1 MKTYT
6 FNINNKNTSNK
17 SFTFNLYS
25 KSNKT
30 DYSKTL
36 DDIIYDNMMKVN
48 PYLKNKKDIDTSVLI
63 FNTANNLNID
73 PEFKKAVNFLAN
85 YNKIKTFPYIIGK
98 LYKLIDG
105 TPIMFYEDEIQI
117 GHDVYTYEEFNDISF
132 LNTISEPKKKII
144 IDIFTNSLNINI
156 NIKK

>member
-6 FNINNKNTSNK
+6 FNINKKNTSDK
-17 SFTFNLYS
+17 FFTFNLFP

-36 DDIIYDNMMKVN
+36 DNIIYDNMMKVN
-48 PYLKNKKDIDTSVLI
+48 PYLKSKEEIDTSVLI
-63 FNTANNLNID
+63 FNTANNLNENI
-73 PEFKKAVNFLAN
+73 EFKKAANFLAN
-85 YNKIKTFPYIIGK
+85 YNKMKTFPYIIGK

-105 TPIMFYEDEIQI
+105 TPVMFYEDEVQI

-144 IDIFTNSLNINI
+144 IDIFTNGLNVNI
-156 NIKK
+156 EIKK

>member
-6 FNINNKNTSNK
+6 FNINKKNTSDK
-17 SFTFNLYS
+17 SFTFNLFH

-36 DDIIYDNMMKVN
+36 DNIIYDNMMKVN
-48 PYLKNKKDIDTSVLI
+48 PYLKSKEEIDTSVLI
-63 FNTANNLNID
+63 FNTANNLNENI
-73 PEFKKAVNFLAN
+73 EFKKAANFLAN
-85 YNKIKTFPYIIGK
+85 YNKMKKFPYIIGK

-105 TPIMFYEDEIQI
+105 TLVMFYEDEVQI
-117 GHDVYTYEEFNDISF
+117 GHDVYTYEEFNNISF

-144 IDIFTNSLNINI
+144 IDIFTNGLNVNI
-156 NIKK
+156 EIKK

>member
-6 FNINNKNTSNK
+6 FNINKNNTSNK
-17 SFTFNLYS
+17 SFTFNLCS

-30 DYSKTL
+30 NYSKIL
-36 DDIIYDNMMKVN
+36 DNIIYDNMMKVN
-48 PYLKNKKDIDTSVLI
+48 PYLKSKKDIDTSVII
-63 FNTANNLNID
+63 FNAANNLNENT
-73 PEFKKAVNFLAN
+73 EFKKAANFLAN
-85 YNKIKTFPYIIGK
+85 YNKMKTFPYIIGK
-98 LYKLIDG
+98 LYKLTDG

-117 GHDVYTYEEFNDISF
+117 GHDVYTYEEFDNISF

-144 IDIFTNSLNINI
+144 IDIFTNGLNVNI

>member
-6 FNINNKNTSNK
+6 FNINKKNTSDK
-17 SFTFNLYS
+17 SFTFNLFP

-36 DDIIYDNMMKVN
+36 DNIIYDNMTKVN
-48 PYLKNKKDIDTSVLI
+48 PYLKSKEEIDTSVLI
-63 FNTANNLNID
+63 FNTANNLNENI
-73 PEFKKAVNFLAN
+73 EFKKAANFLAN
-85 YNKIKTFPYIIGK
+85 YNKMKTFPYIIGK

-105 TPIMFYEDEIQI
+105 TLVMFYEDEVQI

-144 IDIFTNSLNINI
+144 IDIFTNGLNVNI
-156 NIKK
+156 EIKK